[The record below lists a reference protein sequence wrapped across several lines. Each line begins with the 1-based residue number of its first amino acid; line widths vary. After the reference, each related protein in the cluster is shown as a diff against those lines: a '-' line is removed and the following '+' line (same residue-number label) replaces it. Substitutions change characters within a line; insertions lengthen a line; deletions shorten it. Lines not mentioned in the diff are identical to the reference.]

1 VNEINKDNSYINSL
15 VGKGTRFDGELNLTG
30 LLRIDGDF
38 TGNIN
43 TDGKILIGRSGR
55 VKCSINA
62 GSVIIGGVVKG
73 NIFSTGKVV
82 VLSTGMVLGNIKAP
96 SIIIEEGVI
105 FNGKCHILTEE
116 GQIEHAQ
123 RRGTAVTEYQPDWGK
138 SEKNKEEN
146 AKTEF
151 LSWKK

>member
-1 VNEINKDNSYINSL
+1 MNDLNKENSYINSL

-38 TGNIN
+38 TGSIN
-43 TDGKILIGRSGR
+43 TEGKVLIGRSGR

-62 GSVIIGGVVKG
+62 GSVIISGVVKG
-73 NIFSTGKVV
+73 NIFSSGKVV

-105 FNGKCHILTEE
+105 FDGKCHILKNSQDEY
-116 GQIEHAQ
+116 EH
-123 RRGTAVTEYQPDWGK
+123 RRGAAVTEYKPDWGK
-138 SEKNKEEN
+138 TEENKEEK

>member
-1 VNEINKDNSYINSL
+1 MSDLNKENSYVNSL

-38 TGNIN
+38 TGRIN
-43 TDGKILIGRSGR
+43 TDGKVLIGRSGR
-55 VKCSINA
+55 VKCSICA

-73 NIFSTGKVV
+73 NIFSSGKVV

-96 SIIIEEGVI
+96 SIIIEQGVI
-105 FNGKCHILTEE
+105 INGKCHVLVGENSE
-116 GQIEHAQ
+116 YEH
-123 RRGTAVTEYQPDWGK
+123 RRGSAVTEFKPDWGDAVK
-138 SEKNKEEN
+138 SEEGK
-146 AKTEF
+146 AKAEF

>member
-1 VNEINKDNSYINSL
+1 MSDLNKENSYINSL

-38 TGNIN
+38 TGSIN
-43 TDGKILIGRSGR
+43 TAGKVLIGRSGR

-73 NIFSTGKVV
+73 NILSSGKVV

-96 SIIIEEGVI
+96 SIIIEQGVI
-105 FNGKCHILTEE
+105 FNGKCHVLAGDHHEY
-116 GQIEHAQ
+116 EH
-123 RRGTAVTEYQPDWGK
+123 RRGAAVSEYKPDWGTE
-138 SEKNKEEN
+138 EKDKEEK